1 MFKNLF
7 VFLNCFIIMGNLLK
21 AGEAER
27 KERWVGNITTTT
39 KRLIGYK
46 YCHGKFV
53 LKAF

>member
-1 MFKNLF
+1 
-7 VFLNCFIIMGNLLK
+7 MGNLLK

-27 KERWVGNITTTT
+27 KERWVGNITTATT
-39 KRLIGYK
+39 KKRLIGYK